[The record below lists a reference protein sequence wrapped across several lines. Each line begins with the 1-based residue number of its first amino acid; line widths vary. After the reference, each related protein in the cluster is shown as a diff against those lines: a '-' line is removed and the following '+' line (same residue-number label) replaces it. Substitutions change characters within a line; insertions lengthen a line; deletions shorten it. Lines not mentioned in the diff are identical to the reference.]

1 MNNSLE
7 IKNLS
12 KKYLNKIALTNVNLN
27 FEGGKI
33 YGLMGPNGS
42 GKTTLMKVVA
52 GLHKASTGDVLI
64 NGEPVSYLTKGIVAY
79 MPTENFLVDSF
90 KVSGIIDYYKD
101 MYADF
106 DKDKCIN
113 LIKKLDIDINQKVS
127 ALSSGLA
134 AKLKIA
140 VTLSRQ
146 AAIYMLD
153 EPLNGIDIIAREAI
167 IETIVN
173 SYDENKIIIIS
184 SHIVD
189 EIEKLFDAVVFIKDA
204 TVVLSGDAEELR
216 TQRQMSIENI
226 YKEVYR

>member
-12 KKYLNKIALTNVNLN
+12 KKYLNKTALINVNLN

-52 GLHKASTGDVLI
+52 GLHKASAGDVLI
-64 NGEPVSYLTKGIVAY
+64 NGESVSYLTKGIVAY
-79 MPTENFLVDSF
+79 MPTENFLVESF
-90 KVSGIIDYYKD
+90 KVSGVIDYYKD

-106 DKDKCIN
+106 DKDKCIS

-153 EPLNGIDIIAREAI
+153 EPLNGIDILAREAI
-167 IETIVN
+167 IDTIVN
-173 SYDENKIIIIS
+173 SYDESKIIIIS

>member
-1 MNNSLE
+1 MNNLLE

-12 KKYLNKIALTNVNLN
+12 KKYLNKTALENVTLNLD
-27 FEGGKI
+27 GGKI

-42 GKTTLMKVVA
+42 GKTTLMKVIA
-52 GLHKASTGDVLI
+52 GLHKASSGDVLI
-64 NGEPVSYLTKGIVAY
+64 NGEPVSYKTKGIVAY
-79 MPTENFLVDSF
+79 MPTENFLLDSF
-90 KVSGIIDYYKD
+90 KVSSIINYYKD
-101 MYADF
+101 MYNDF

-113 LIKKLDIDINQKVS
+113 LVKKLGIDMNQKVS
-127 ALSSGLA
+127 ALSSGLV
-134 AKLKIA
+134 AKLKLA

-167 IETIVN
+167 IETIIN

-189 EIEKLFDAVVFIKDA
+189 EIEKIFDAVVFIKDSA
-204 TVVLSGDAEELR
+204 VALAGDAEELR
-216 TQRQMSIENI
+216 TQKQMSIENI

>member
-1 MNNSLE
+1 MSNSLE

-12 KKYLNKIALTNVNLN
+12 KKYLNKTALIDVNLN
-27 FEGGKI
+27 FEAGKI

-52 GLHKASTGDVLI
+52 GLHKASSGEVLI
-64 NGEPVSYLTKGIVAY
+64 NGQPVSYLTKGIVAY

-90 KVSGIIDYYKD
+90 KVNGIIDFYKD
-101 MYADF
+101 MYEDF
-106 DKDKCIN
+106 DKDKCIK
-113 LIKKLDIDINQKVS
+113 LIKNLGIDINQKVS

-134 AKLKIA
+134 AKLKVA
-140 VTLSRQ
+140 LTLSRQ

-189 EIEKLFDAVVFIKDA
+189 EIEKLFDAIVFIKEA
-204 TVVLSGDAEELR
+204 EVVLVGDAEELR
-216 TQRQMSIENI
+216 TERQMSIENI

>member
-1 MNNSLE
+1 MNKLE

-12 KKYLNKIALTNVNLN
+12 KKYLNKTALINVNLN

-42 GKTTLMKVVA
+42 GKTTLMKVIA
-52 GLHKASTGDVLI
+52 DLHKASSGEVLI
-64 NGEPVSYLTKGIVAY
+64 NGEPVSYKTKAIVAY

-90 KVSGIIDYYKD
+90 KVIGIIDYYKD

-106 DKDKCIN
+106 DKDKCMK
-113 LIKKLDIDINQKVS
+113 LVKSLDIDINQKVS

-134 AKLKIA
+134 AKLKVA

-153 EPLNGIDIIAREAI
+153 EPLNGIDIIARESI
-167 IETIVN
+167 IDTIVN
-173 SYDENKIIIIS
+173 SYDENKIIVIS

-204 TVVLSGDAEELR
+204 TVVLAGEAEELR
-216 TQRQMSIENI
+216 TQKQMSIENI

>member
-1 MNNSLE
+1 MSNLLE

-12 KKYLNKIALTNVNLN
+12 KKYLNKTALINVSLN

-42 GKTTLMKVVA
+42 GKTTLMKVIA
-52 GLHKASTGDVLI
+52 DLHKASGGEVLI
-64 NGEPVSYLTKGIVAY
+64 NGERASYKTKAIVAY
-79 MPTENFLVDSF
+79 MPTENFLLDSF
-90 KVSGIIDYYKD
+90 KVNGIIDYYSD
-101 MYADF
+101 MYEDF
-106 DKDKCIN
+106 DKEKCIK
-113 LIKKLDIDINQKVS
+113 LIKNLGLDINQKVS

-153 EPLNGIDIIAREAI
+153 EPLNGIDILAREAI
-167 IETIVN
+167 IDTIVN
-173 SYDENKIIIIS
+173 AYDENKIIVIS

-189 EIEKLFDAVVFIKDA
+189 EIEKLFDVVVFIKDG
-204 TVVLSGDAEELR
+204 TVALAGNAEELR
-216 TQRQMSIENI
+216 IERQMSVENI

>member
-1 MNNSLE
+1 MSNILE

-12 KKYLNKIALTNVNLN
+12 KKYLNKTALININLN

-33 YGLMGPNGS
+33 YGLLGPNGS
-42 GKTTLMKVVA
+42 GKTTLMKVIA
-52 GLHKASTGDVLI
+52 DLHKASSGEVLI
-64 NGEPVSYLTKGIVAY
+64 NGEPASYKTKAIVAY
-79 MPTENFLVDSF
+79 MPTENYLIDTF
-90 KVSGIIDYYKD
+90 KVIGIIDYYKD

-106 DKDKCIN
+106 NKEKCMKLVKN
-113 LIKKLDIDINQKVS
+113 LGIDINQKVS

-134 AKLKIA
+134 SKLKVAI
-140 VTLSRQ
+140 TLSRE

-153 EPLNGIDIIAREAI
+153 EPLNGIDIIARESI
-167 IETIVN
+167 VDTIVN

-204 TVVLSGDAEELR
+204 TVALAGDAEGLR
-216 TQRQMSIENI
+216 TEKQMSIENI

>member
-12 KKYLNKIALTNVNLN
+12 KKYLNKTALINVNLN

-52 GLHKASTGDVLI
+52 GLHKASAGDVLI

-90 KVSGIIDYYKD
+90 KVSEIIDYYKD

-167 IETIVN
+167 IDTIVN
-173 SYDENKIIIIS
+173 SYDESKIIIIS

-189 EIEKLFDAVVFIKDA
+189 EIEKLFDCVVFIKDA

>member
-1 MNNSLE
+1 MNKLE

-12 KKYLNKIALTNVNLN
+12 KKYLNKTALINVNLN

-42 GKTTLMKVVA
+42 GKTTLMKVIA
-52 GLHKASTGDVLI
+52 DLHKASSGEVLI
-64 NGEPVSYLTKGIVAY
+64 NGEPASYKTKGIVAY

-90 KVSGIIDYYKD
+90 KVIGIIDYYKD

-106 DKDKCIN
+106 DKDKCMK
-113 LIKKLDIDINQKVS
+113 LVKSLDIDINQKVS

-134 AKLKIA
+134 AKLKVA

-153 EPLNGIDIIAREAI
+153 EPLNGIDIIARESI
-167 IETIVN
+167 IDTIVN

-204 TVVLSGDAEELR
+204 TVALAGEAEELR
-216 TQRQMSIENI
+216 TQKQMSIENI